1 MKRFVCVCMILVALF
16 VITGCAGNSR
26 PSAQSVVE
34 SAIDA
39 VKAADSE
46 KAANYWGNG
55 FVESAQSESDAEIV
69 KAIFSGVSY
78 KIISSDEQDET
89 AVVKAK
95 ISNKD
100 ISSIL
105 SDTMA
110 DAFSEI
116 LSSAFSGG
124 EMSDAEQTEMMNK
137 LFMEKLNSDDYGDV
151 EQEVDI
157 SLSLV
162 DGNWVI
168 DKDQTE
174 VYNALT
180 GGLFSFA
187 GNFSDFDNTT
197 EPAEESMIWSDVHP
211 GETIELATINICVT
225 GCKEVQE
232 LTTEYLDPDVAQS
245 GTKYVV
251 FSVEIENITKDPID
265 ISNDIPLVDNQGRS
279 YNCYT
284 DALWYYDETFAYTT
298 LSPNIVK
305 SGIFV
310 YNVPSDSTDYYL
322 SVAKDGTNK
331 AFRLYAN

>member
-16 VITGCAGNSR
+16 VITGCAGGSR

-211 GETIELATINICVT
+211 G
-225 GCKEVQE
+225 
-232 LTTEYLDPDVAQS
+232 
-245 GTKYVV
+245 
-251 FSVEIENITKDPID
+251 
-265 ISNDIPLVDNQGRS
+265 
-279 YNCYT
+279 
-284 DALWYYDETFAYTT
+284 
-298 LSPNIVK
+298 
-305 SGIFV
+305 
-310 YNVPSDSTDYYL
+310 
-322 SVAKDGTNK
+322 
-331 AFRLYAN
+331 